1 MASEKQISKWSKEA
15 EKLSKNPDY
24 VQLYIQYRQEAKKAD
39 QRLVRLE
46 KLAEEEHFKGVLEYA
61 YKRAVR
67 DVKSWGGDKRFN
79 TAPPTT
85 VTELRAKL
93 TDIQDFL
100 YNKPTSTKSGIV
112 SMYKKRAE
120 TMTKRY
126 GAQYGVDFS
135 WQDIANFFERKGNE
149 KADIKKASKTLI
161 RAIALIK
168 KSAIEEDL
176 QEIKDEAERIEH
188 IEASGVVKARAKK
201 LLKNGLTYDELMGGN

>member
-1 MASEKQISKWSKEA
+1 MASEKQIAKWTKEA
-15 EKLSKNPDY
+15 EKLNKNPDY
-24 VQLYIQYRQEAKKAD
+24 IQLYIEYRQEAKKAD

-61 YKRAVR
+61 YKRAIR
-67 DVKSWGGDKRFN
+67 DVQSWGGDKRFN

-93 TDIQDFL
+93 SDVTDFL

-112 SMYKKRAE
+112 NMYKKRAE

-126 GAQYGVDFS
+126 GAQYGVTFT
-135 WQDIANFFERKGNE
+135 WQDIENFFERKGNE
-149 KADIKKASKTLI
+149 KADMKKASKTVI
-161 RAIALIK
+161 RAIALLK
-168 KSAIEEDL
+168 KSITEPDL
-176 QEIKDEAERIEH
+176 QEIKDDADRIEH

-201 LLKNGLTYDELMGGN
+201 LLKNGLTYEDLMGGN